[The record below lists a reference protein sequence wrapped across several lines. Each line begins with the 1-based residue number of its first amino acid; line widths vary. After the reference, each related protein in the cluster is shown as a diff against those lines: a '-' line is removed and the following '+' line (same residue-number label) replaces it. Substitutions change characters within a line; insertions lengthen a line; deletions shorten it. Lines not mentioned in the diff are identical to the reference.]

1 MENKKILNENKYS
14 VIDVGTNNI
23 LLLLAA
29 KINNHLEI
37 IHRDSNISALGKNMK
52 NGILAENALV
62 RTKDILK
69 DNIKFSKLYTKNI
82 IVIGTSCSREASNIY
97 ILSKWLKKK
106 YNLKYNIISGMKEAY
121 LNGLANI
128 HEFPDKNEIILFDV
142 GGGSTEFTYLKNGQ
156 IIAKQSLRLGIRRL
170 QNLHNNDLGN
180 KIIKTREILK
190 ELDLPKLAK
199 PEIIGIGGTVTSLS
213 AIKHNLKKYDG
224 NIVHKS
230 IITKNELHDL
240 LHKISKLSC
249 ETLATLIPFDPKRS
263 DIILTGTLIVREII
277 DYFKVDKFTVS
288 DKGLQ
293 FGVLFQNEEEI
304 KAML

>member
-1 MENKKILNENKYS
+1 MENKKILNENKFS

-69 DNIKFSKLYTKNI
+69 ENIEFSKLYTKNI

-170 QNLHNNDLGN
+170 QNLHNNDFGN

-190 ELDLPKLAK
+190 ELNLPKLAK

-213 AIKHNLKKYDG
+213 AIKNNLKKYDG

-288 DKGLQ
+288 DRGLQ
-293 FGVLFQNEEEI
+293 FGVIFQNEEEI

>member
-1 MENKKILNENKYS
+1 MENKKILNENKFS

-69 DNIKFSKLYTKNI
+69 ENIEFSKLYTKNI
-82 IVIGTSCSREASNIY
+82 IVVGTSCSREASNIY
-97 ILSKWLKKK
+97 IISKWLKKK
-106 YNLKYNIISGMKEAY
+106 YNLKYNIISGEKEAY

-190 ELDLPKLAK
+190 GLNLPKLAK

-213 AIKHNLKKYDG
+213 AIKNNLKKYDG
-224 NIVHKS
+224 NIIHKS

>member
-288 DKGLQ
+288 DRGLQ
-293 FGVLFQNEEEI
+293 FGVIFQNEEEI

>member
-1 MENKKILNENKYS
+1 MENNKILNENKFS
-14 VIDVGTNNI
+14 VIDVGTNNV

-69 DNIKFSKLYTKNI
+69 ENIEFSKLYTKYI

-142 GGGSTEFTYLKNGQ
+142 GGGSTEFTYLKNEQ

-170 QNLHNNDLGN
+170 QNLHNNDFGN

-190 ELDLPKLAK
+190 ELNLPKLAK
-199 PEIIGIGGTVTSLS
+199 PEIIGIGGTVASLS
-213 AIKHNLKKYDG
+213 AIKNNLKKYDG

-240 LHKISKLSC
+240 LHKMSKLSC

-288 DKGLQ
+288 DRGLQ

>member
-1 MENKKILNENKYS
+1 MENKKILNENKFS

-69 DNIKFSKLYTKNI
+69 ENIEFSKLYTKNI

-170 QNLHNNDLGN
+170 QNLHNNDFGN

-190 ELDLPKLAK
+190 ELNLPKLAK

-288 DKGLQ
+288 DRGLQ

>member
-170 QNLHNNDLGN
+170 QNLHNNDFGN

-213 AIKHNLKKYDG
+213 AIKNNLKKYDG

-230 IITKNELHDL
+230 IITKNELYDL

>member
-1 MENKKILNENKYS
+1 MENEKILNENKFS

-69 DNIKFSKLYTKNI
+69 ENIEFSKLYTKNI
-82 IVIGTSCSREASNIY
+82 IVVGTSCSREASNIY
-97 ILSKWLKKK
+97 IISKWLKKK
-106 YNLKYNIISGMKEAY
+106 YNLKYNIISGEKEAY

-190 ELDLPKLAK
+190 GLNLPKLAK

-213 AIKHNLKKYDG
+213 AIKNNLKKYDG
-224 NIVHKS
+224 NIIHKS